1 MHQLSGTQLLAGA
14 AAVGEVSREKQP
26 RARVGPL
33 ACGQDARDVA
43 RPELPGNRGRGPG
56 ASTAST
62 APEPAEPRCHA
73 DS

>member
-43 RPELPGNRGRGPG
+43 RTGIAWKPRTGPG
-56 ASTAST
+56 REHGEHGTGAG
-62 APEPAEPRCHA
+62 
-73 DS
+73 